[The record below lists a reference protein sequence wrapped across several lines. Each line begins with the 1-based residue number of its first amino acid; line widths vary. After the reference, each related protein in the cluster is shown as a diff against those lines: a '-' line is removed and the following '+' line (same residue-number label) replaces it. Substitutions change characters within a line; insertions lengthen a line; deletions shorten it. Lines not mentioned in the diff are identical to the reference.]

1 MAGLNPIFLAPWLT
15 AIPNYYPCDEQ
26 DPKAVGIRRKKQRFE
41 ETLTQWC
48 SMLSEAFTVDLTSI
62 MPDLP
67 RWTLESYT
75 QSAGWSAAVYK
86 KGKWHLVSGVCA
98 GFIGEWTEYF
108 LPKGV
113 IVSNPYARDIDG
125 QYEFGKS
132 AVLLRNDTNMQGIL
146 PILAPLAEMKIETN
160 VSLVQAMENLRIVN
174 MIHATGDRMKEA
186 AKSFFKQIRWGRPG
200 IVTGDDAKTKWSGS
214 SNAPVIEALPTGG
227 VPSNYIIQFIEAS
240 NFVNA
245 SLFNT
250 FGLQANG
257 NMKREKLNDSETSMN
272 DDTLRPVIDNM
283 LECRK
288 EFVKQLNEQFG
299 CSIPE
304 PELAGA
310 WKVRKLESS
319 LIEAKDEVVDTGDLD
334 VDDEPESEAKAE
346 AEVEKEVEEDDS

>member
-1 MAGLNPIFLAPWLT
+1 MNLNPIFLAPWLT
-15 AIPNYYPCDEQ
+15 DIPKYYPIDDQ

-41 ETLTQWC
+41 ETITQWS
-48 SMLSEAFTVDLTSI
+48 SMLSEAFTVDLSSI

-67 RWTLESYT
+67 KWTLELYT
-75 QSAGWSAAVYK
+75 QSAGWSAAIYK
-86 KGKWHLVSGVCA
+86 NGKWHLVSGVCA

-125 QYEFGKS
+125 QYYFGKN

-146 PILAPLAEMKIETN
+146 PILAPLAEMKTETN

-174 MIHATGDRMKEA
+174 IIHAKGDRMKQA
-186 AKSFFKQIRWGRPG
+186 ALSFFKQIRWGRPG
-200 IVTGDDAKTKWSGS
+200 IVTGQDSKTKWSGS
-214 SNAPVIEALPTGG
+214 SDTPVIEALPTGG
-227 VPSNYIIQFIEAS
+227 VPSNYIIQFVEAA
-240 NFVNA
+240 NFINA

-257 NMKREKLNDSETSMN
+257 NLKREKLNDSETSMN

-283 LECRK
+283 LECRR
-288 EFVKQLNEQFG
+288 EFVRQLNDDFG

-319 LIEAKDEVVDTGDLD
+319 LVEAKDEVVDVQT
-334 VDDEPESEAKAE
+334 DDTE
-346 AEVEKEVEEDDS
+346 AELEKEVEEDEVSRENSDAE

>member
-1 MAGLNPIFLAPWLT
+1 MAGLNPVFLAPWLT

-26 DPKAVGIRRKKQRFE
+26 DPKATGIRRKKNRFE
-41 ETLTQWC
+41 EILTQWC
-48 SMLSEAFTVDLTSI
+48 SMLSEAFTVDLSSI

-75 QSAGWSAAVYK
+75 QSAGWSAAIYK
-86 KGKWHLVSGVCA
+86 NGKWHLVSGVCA
-98 GFIGEWTEYF
+98 GFIGEWTEYY

-113 IVSNPYARDIDG
+113 IVSNPYAPEING
-125 QYEFGKS
+125 QYYFGKN

-146 PILAPLAEMKIETN
+146 PILAPLAEMRVETN

-174 MIHATGDRMKEA
+174 IIHAKGSRMKEA
-186 AKSFFKQIRWGRPG
+186 ALSFFKQIRWGRPG
-200 IVTGDDAKTKWSGS
+200 IVTGQDSKVKWSGS
-214 SNAPVIEALPTGG
+214 SESPVVEALPTGG
-227 VPSNYIIQFIEAS
+227 VPSNYIIQFIEAA
-240 NFVNA
+240 NFINA

-288 EFVKQLNEQFG
+288 EFVRQLNDDFG
-299 CSIPE
+299 LSIPE

-319 LIEAKDEVVDTGDLD
+319 LVEAKDELVEKVE
-334 VDDEPESEAKAE
+334 DEPEDGPEAQTE
-346 AEVEKEVEEDDS
+346 EVEEVEENEQDT